1 MDNFKFPPVSKELL
15 AELERRFPDRLPDSP
30 QEMLDQIR
38 HKQGQVSVI
47 RFLRTQFDL
56 QNNTILEKL

>member
-15 AELERRFPDRLPDSP
+15 AELERRFPDRLPDFV
-30 QEMLDQIR
+30 QEPLDNIR

-47 RFLRTQFDL
+47 RFLRTQFEL
-56 QNNTILEKL
+56 QNRNILEN